1 MGALELAD
9 GRGIAIGFL
18 AEFAGEI
25 EVEDVVGK
33 GGLAGTG
40 DAGEAEEEAERDVGI
55 EFLQVVAGGSFDGEN
70 LFGGLAAGGGD
81 GDGALAGEPGQSAG
95 GNLRFEI

>member
-1 MGALELAD
+1 LGAIELAD

-25 EVEDVVGK
+25 EVEDVVCE
-33 GGLAGTG
+33 GGLAGAG
-40 DAGEAEEEAERDVGI
+40 DACQADKEAKRDVGI

-81 GDGALAGEPGQSAG
+81 GDGALAGEPRCSAV
-95 GNLRFEI
+95 